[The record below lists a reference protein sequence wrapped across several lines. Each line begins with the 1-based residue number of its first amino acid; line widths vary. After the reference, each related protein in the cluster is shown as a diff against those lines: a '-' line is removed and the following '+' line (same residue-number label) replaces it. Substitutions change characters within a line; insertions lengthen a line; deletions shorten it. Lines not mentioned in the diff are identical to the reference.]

1 MPKGKAKPKNP
12 VVTKFKVGDKVRVK
26 HGVTDTDYPDMPRG
40 G

>member
-1 MPKGKAKPKNP
+1 MPKGKKKP
-12 VVTKFKVGDKVRVK
+12 VVTKFKVGDKGRVK